1 MHHDLS
7 LMKQVRHV
15 MHFFDTQSCKFID
28 FFVAP
33 QVLPAGNLQP
43 TALQPAAAVGQ
54 PTQQQTAAAPPTARR
69 QLTLTLQ
76 QKTEAQEMFRL
87 ANKDT
92 RPEKALI
99 LGFMAG
105 HRENPCPKL
114 GEFNQIQVIYV

>member
-1 MHHDLS
+1 
-7 LMKQVRHV
+7 
-15 MHFFDTQSCKFID
+15 MHFFGTLSCKFID
-28 FFVAP
+28 CFVAP

-54 PTQQQTAAAPPTARR
+54 PTQQQTAAAPPAARR
-69 QLTLTLQ
+69 QLTLTMQ

-87 ANKDT
+87 ANKVT